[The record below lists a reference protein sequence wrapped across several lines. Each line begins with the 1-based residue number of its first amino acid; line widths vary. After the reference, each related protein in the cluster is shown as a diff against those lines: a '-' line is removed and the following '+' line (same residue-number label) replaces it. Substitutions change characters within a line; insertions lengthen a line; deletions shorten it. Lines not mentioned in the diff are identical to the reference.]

1 MKTLKLKI
9 LTPEGPVFDGTVT
22 TVVAPATKGS
32 MGVLPGHTSLVTS
45 LETGVVRADF
55 PDGSPHYFMVSGGF
69 LEVADDEVR
78 ILADVGEEDSA
89 IDLAR
94 ATKAADRAKQR
105 MRASG
110 SKDFD
115 LARAEAS
122 LARAV
127 ARLRV
132 GELRSRRATM
142 SERIGGR

>member
-32 MGVLPGHTSLVTS
+32 MGILPGHTSLVTS

-55 PDGSPHYFMVSGGF
+55 SDGAPHFFMVSGGF

-78 ILADVGEEDSA
+78 ILADVGEEDEA

-94 ATKAADRAKQR
+94 ATKAAERAKQR
-105 MRASG
+105 LRERSAQ
-110 SKDFD
+110 DFD
-115 LARAEAS
+115 LARAEAA

-127 ARLRV
+127 TRLRV

-142 SERIGGR
+142 AERLGR

>member
-1 MKTLKLKI
+1 
-9 LTPEGPVFDGTVT
+9 
-22 TVVAPATKGS
+22 
-32 MGVLPGHTSLVTS
+32 LVTS

-132 GELRSRRATM
+132 GELKGRRGVGPT
-142 SERIGGR
+142 SVG